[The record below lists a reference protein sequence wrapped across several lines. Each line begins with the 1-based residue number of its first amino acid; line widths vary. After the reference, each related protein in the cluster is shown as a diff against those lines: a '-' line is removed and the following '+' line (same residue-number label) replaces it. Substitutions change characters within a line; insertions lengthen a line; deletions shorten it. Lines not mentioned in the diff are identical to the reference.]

1 MWSEISWRIPLFMG
15 LSAVLIGNLA
25 GKVSARTKPALLRKS
40 FAYLLF
46 AIAGFTILQTWFI

>member
-1 MWSEISWRIPLFMG
+1 MFMG